1 MDLLNLAAKI
11 TLDTKDYEKGVE
23 EAGGKAQGFASK
35 IGGGVKKAAKVG
47 GIAIGAMGAAATG
60 LGIALNKQLK
70 GTAEYAD
77 NIDKMSQKMGLS
89 AEKYQEWDFIMQHSG
104 TSMESLKAGMKTLAN
119 AAENG
124 NGAFERLGI
133 TQKQMAS
140 MTQEELFE
148 ATLSGLQ
155 NVTNETERTYLAGQL
170 LGRGATELGAL
181 LNTSAEDTEAM
192 KKQVHEL
199 GGVMS
204 DKAVK
209 AGAQFQD
216 SLQNLNVSMDGLKN
230 NFAATFLPGMSTLMD
245 GLSLVI
251 TGDEK
256 GFPLIEKSIND
267 ITENIIKILPK
278 FLEIG
283 ARIIFN
289 IGKAIVQNLPSLIQK
304 LPQIIQS
311 IITFFTDNISDIVK
325 VGIDLTMALIKGL
338 IESIPV
344 LVESIPEIVR
354 SIVQAFKDNKD
365 MFKQIGKDLLTW
377 VGEGLGNIGDWIKNK
392 FKKGAEEADAPKGK
406 KKKNGSH
413 AGGLGYVPFDG
424 YMAELH
430 KGERV
435 LTAQENRA
443 YDKGGRNSNVVVN
456 QNIYSQAKTAADLMQ
471 EALYQQR
478 KAVFLGV

>member
-1 MDLLNLAAKI
+1 M
-11 TLDTKDYEKGVE
+11 
-23 EAGGKAQGFASK
+23 
-35 IGGGVKKAAKVG
+35 KKATKAG
-47 GIAIGAMGAAATG
+47 AIAIGAVGAAATG
-60 LGIALNKQLK
+60 VGVVMSKQVHQ
-70 GTAEYAD
+70 TAEYAD

-124 NGAFERLGI
+124 NEAFQRLGI
-133 TQKQMAS
+133 TQKEMAS
-140 MTQEELFE
+140 MSQEELFE

-155 NVTNETERTYLAGQL
+155 NVENETERTYLAGQL

-192 KKQVHEL
+192 KKQIHEL

-216 SLQNLNVSMDGLKN
+216 SLQNLNVAMDGLKN
-230 NFAATFLPGMSTLMD
+230 NLTATFLPSISTFMDGMSLI
-245 GLSLVI
+245 L

-256 GFPLIEKSIND
+256 GFPLIEKSVSDVTN
-267 ITENIIKILPK
+267 NIINILPK

-283 ARIIFN
+283 ANIIFN
-289 IGKAIVQNLPSLIQK
+289 VGKAIVDNLPSLIRK
-304 LPQIIQS
+304 LPQIIES
-311 IITFFTDNISDIVK
+311 IVIFFTTHIDTIISVGVSLITAIIEGLVK
-325 VGIDLTMALIKGL
+325 
-338 IESIPV
+338 SIPV
-344 LVESIPEIVR
+344 LVESVPDIVN
-354 SIVQAFKDNKD
+354 AFVKAFTDNKD
-365 MFKQIGKDLLTW
+365 VFKQIGKDLLGW
-377 VGEGLGNIGDWIKNK
+377 VGDGLGNLKDWVKNK
-392 FKKGAEEADAPKGK
+392 FQKGAEDANKDAGKG

-413 AGGLGYVPFDG
+413 AGGLSYVPFDN

-435 LTAQENRA
+435 LTAEENKNLGKSTG
-443 YDKGGRNSNVVVN
+443 DVIVN

-471 EALYQQR
+471 EAIYQQNR
-478 KAVFLGV
+478 AVYMGV